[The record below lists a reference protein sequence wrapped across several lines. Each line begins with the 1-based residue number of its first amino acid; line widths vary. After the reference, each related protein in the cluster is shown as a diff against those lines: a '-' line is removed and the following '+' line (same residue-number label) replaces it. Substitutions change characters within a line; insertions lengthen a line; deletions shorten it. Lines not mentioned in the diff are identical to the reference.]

1 MLQTLIKNHPV
12 RKSNEQKENFRNF
25 AIGYAKERGLDA
37 KVEKLGDH
45 KNVVVGNPDSAKV
58 VLTAHYD
65 TPNASLFP
73 NIMIPR
79 NKILFFA
86 YQFLP
91 ITLML
96 IFSLVLSAIIGFMI
110 FESREIYM
118 ISFIVLYF
126 GSFFLLFKAFVNKN
140 NHNDNTSGVAVLFSI
155 MDKLP
160 ESKIG
165 DVAFIFFD
173 NEEKGKLGSKAYCKE
188 HKEMMESK
196 LLVNFDCVGNGKDIV
211 FIAKPNAE
219 QSQIYSKLVSSF
231 VEKDGFSLHF
241 YPMKGSESNS
251 DYKNFPMGVGCMA
264 CKKTKKGLLYT
275 PYIHTRKDVVC
286 EEENI
291 EFIASGIIGF
301 LA

>member
-1 MLQTLIKNHPV
+1 MLQALIKNYPI
-12 RKSNEQKENFRNF
+12 RKSNEQKERFRNF

-37 KVEKLGDH
+37 KVERLGDH
-45 KNVVVGNPDSAKV
+45 KNVVVGNPDVAKV

-79 NKILFFA
+79 NKVLFFA

-96 IFSLVLSAIIGFMI
+96 VFSLVLSAIIGFI
-110 FESREIYM
+110 LFNSREVYM

-126 GSFFLLFKAFVNKN
+126 GSFFLLFRVFVNKN
-140 NHNDNTSGVAVLFSI
+140 NYNDNTSGVAVLFSI
-155 MDKLP
+155 MNKLP
-160 ESKIG
+160 ESSRN
-165 DVAFIFFD
+165 DVAFILFD
-173 NEEKGKLGSKAYCKE
+173 NEEKGKLGSKAYFKE
-188 HKEMMESK
+188 HKEMIENK

-219 QSQIYSKLVSSF
+219 KSEIYTHLLTSF
-231 VEKDGFSLHF
+231 VEKDGFLLHF

-275 PYIHTRKDVVC
+275 PYIHTKKDVVC
-286 EEENI
+286 DEKNV
-291 EFIASGIIGF
+291 EFIANGIIRF

>member
-1 MLQTLIKNHPV
+1 MLQALIKNYPI
-12 RKSNEQKENFRNF
+12 RKSNEQKERFRNF

-37 KVEKLGDH
+37 KVERLGDH
-45 KNVVVGNPDSAKV
+45 KNVVVGNPDVAKV

-79 NKILFFA
+79 NKVLFFA

-96 IFSLVLSAIIGFMI
+96 VFSLVLSAIIGFI
-110 FESREIYM
+110 LFNSREVYM

-126 GSFFLLFKAFVNKN
+126 GSFFLLFRVFVNKN
-140 NHNDNTSGVAVLFSI
+140 NYNDNTSGVAVLFSI
-155 MDKLP
+155 MNKLP
-160 ESKIG
+160 ESSRN
-165 DVAFIFFD
+165 DVAFILFD
-173 NEEKGKLGSKAYCKE
+173 NEEKGKLGSKAYFKE
-188 HKEMMESK
+188 HKEMIENK

-219 QSQIYSKLVSSF
+219 KSEIYTHLLTNF
-231 VEKDGFSLHF
+231 VEKDGFLLHF

-275 PYIHTRKDVVC
+275 PYIHTKKDVVC
-286 EEENI
+286 DEKNV
-291 EFIASGIIGF
+291 EFIANGIIRF